1 MRHLLKTNLKLT
13 ITNEKGFTL
22 IESLFVLSIF
32 LMILS
37 ISSQLNFKTH
47 QDFKTSLFLKQFTS
61 DIQYGQQY
69 AISNGTLL
77 FITIDSAGHA
87 YTGSTPAGKV
97 FTKGIPKHLDIL
109 PGTMGLKFHFV
120 PSGNISKAGVLYII
134 HGKKT
139 SRIHFML
146 GKGRFYINEG

>member
-1 MRHLLKTNLKLT
+1 MRQPKEHKSRTS
-13 ITNEKGFTL
+13 NEKGFTL

-32 LMILS
+32 LMI
-37 ISSQLNFKTH
+37 ITICFQLNFTSH
-47 QDFKTSLFLKQFTS
+47 QEFKTRLFLRQFTS

-69 AISNGTLL
+69 AISNSTLV
-77 FITIDSAGHA
+77 FITIDTNGHA
-87 YTGSTPAGKV
+87 YTGSTPAGRV
-97 FTKGIPKHLDIL
+97 FRKQIPRDIDIL

-120 PSGNISKAGVLYII
+120 PSGNISKAGVLYVI